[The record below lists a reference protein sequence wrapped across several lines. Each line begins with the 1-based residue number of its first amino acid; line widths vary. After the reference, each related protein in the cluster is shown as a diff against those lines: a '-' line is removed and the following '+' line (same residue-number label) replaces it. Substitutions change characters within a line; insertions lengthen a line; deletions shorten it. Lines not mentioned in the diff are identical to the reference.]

1 MSSEDTKEI
10 CDRLDV
16 LIKLSA
22 ANVIIDKQ
30 YDDQVRILSSA
41 GFQPKE
47 IAGFLDKTP
56 NAISIKLF
64 ELRKK
69 KSVPKKAI
77 QETF

>member
-1 MSSEDTKEI
+1 MSTEDAKEI

-22 ANVIIDKQ
+22 ANVILDKK
-30 YDDQVRILSSA
+30 YDDQVWTLSTA

-47 IAGFLDKTP
+47 IAEFLDRTP
-56 NAISIKLF
+56 NAISIKLS

-69 KSVPKKAI
+69 KSASKKAL
-77 QETF
+77 QETL